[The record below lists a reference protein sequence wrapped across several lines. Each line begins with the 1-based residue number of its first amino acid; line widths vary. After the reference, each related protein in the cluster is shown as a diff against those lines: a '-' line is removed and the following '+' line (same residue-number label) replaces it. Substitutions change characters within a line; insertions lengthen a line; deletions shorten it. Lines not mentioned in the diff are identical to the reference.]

1 MTREETIKKAQELL
15 ESGTLSAEAKAAII
29 KDFPELSESEDER
42 IRKAIIFY
50 LEQTAHGGVDEIP
63 KSKMLAWL
71 EKQKEQNLT
80 ELPKSEDYGIDGL
93 YAAIDILQRTLGEV
107 DGYQTDDGILEH
119 KCAISAVK
127 ELYEQKPST
136 PEDIAAAYQ
145 MGLAE
150 GRKEQKSAELTS
162 MDDAIEACMLR
173 YLQSA
178 ASRKDDDEIMEDT
191 RKYKQELV
199 GLVQKPAGWS
209 EEDEK
214 MLERIIERGSCL
226 IPSGE
231 DALLPAHIEWL
242 KSIHSHWKPSEEQM
256 KHLHNVMIGWHPDTA
271 DCQALHSLYE
281 DLKKL

>member
-1 MTREETIKKAQELL
+1 MDYEKEYKGARARCEWQLANGMITKECATDLFRELA
-15 ESGTLSAEAKAAII
+15 
-29 KDFPELSESEDER
+29 ESEDEK
-42 IRKAIIFY
+42 IRKEI
-50 LEQTAHGGVDEIP
+50 TAVVDAFVAG
-63 KSKMLAWL
+63 KSRKERMLAWL
-71 EKQKEQNLT
+71 ENQKEYI
-80 ELPKSEDYGIDGL
+80 EDIRQYAYNKGL
-93 YAAIDILQRTLGEV
+93 V
-107 DGYQTDDGILEH
+107 DAEE
-119 KCAISAVK
+119 K
-127 ELYEQKPST
+127 QKPST

-199 GLVQKPAGWS
+199 GLVQKPAEWS